1 MENESSAGE
10 GGAPF
15 DQFNFTFGDD
25 DDDDHFVTN
34 HNMQMPSN
42 QKNKAAEHVDLGSS
56 SSGSSQPLNWA
67 RSRESVTVSAF
78 TPFSGLSD
86 PLHEQPANLA
96 SMGASS
102 STPLLVETPQS
113 HRHITI
119 EELSPALQSNES
131 QPNPEKSGPSVSNVP
146 SPETAFN
153 PELEGASQPHPPRMD
168 YLEPGSS
175 AGNNWFS
182 LNQANS
188 TQIFMP
194 AVGFT
199 SYQYSNP
206 PLMFAQNDRE
216 TIPFYINL
224 PMPIQPHRP
233 RPMHMGVT
241 IRDGVVEPHHPEPE
255 PEPNVAIQS
264 HPQMEQ
270 VPLSLTLGHSQYGI
284 NTMMAGLGVAD
295 QRPSQSNQ
303 QQATSYPQQLNDP
316 PRPWTPSGFWTQ
328 NNQVMPAN
336 GACNQQWTNCIPYGA
351 VQTGP
356 QGPQQLLNQPQQLNQ
371 VQPPNTFGSQQCHHP
386 RRPAGLSAPL
396 WPPKHTKSQ
405 NVLTPWI
412 LESSFAARVQSL
424 PETQD
429 NHTQAVPPHHSNSI
443 KPDPL
448 MQSGLGQVSD
458 HQEQPNQDSRASNVA
473 YPQLHNS
480 IVSGPIIASGPQGMG
495 GQQKNPDH
503 VQMIPDV
510 VADIRSRPSVL
521 SNIADPQNHSSGLSR
536 APMPFRFSP
545 VQLDDILNQS
555 TIPSDSSSQRSV
567 QFRNSQTEQVRVFL
581 SSLDDFRKFKVG
593 TPEQED
599 YVVKRRGKQ
608 LLLGESS
615 SMAKRSK
622 RNSAASSRTEVN
634 RSTFE
639 SQEKEMDM
647 LSNLFSP
654 SNAREVKNSLY
665 DPAFEA
671 IGQPIDPHLRMFQ
684 ASKQFLQ

>member
-1 MENESSAGE
+1 MENESSAG
-10 GGAPF
+10 GVAPF
-15 DQFNFTFGDD
+15 DQFNFTFDDDD

-56 SSGSSQPLNWA
+56 SSGSSQPMNRA

-86 PLHEQPANLA
+86 PLHEQRANLA

-102 STPLLVETPQS
+102 STPLVETPQS

-119 EELSPALQSNES
+119 EELSHALQSNES
-131 QPNPEKSGPSVSNVP
+131 QPNPEKSGPSVSNFP
-146 SPETAFN
+146 SPEVAFN
-153 PELEGASQPHPPRMD
+153 PELEGASQPHHPRM
-168 YLEPGSS
+168 YNLEPGSS
-175 AGNNWFS
+175 VGNNWFS

-188 TQIFMP
+188 TQIFMRG
-194 AVGFT
+194 AVGFP

-216 TIPFYINL
+216 TIPFYFNL

-241 IRDGVVEPHHPEPE
+241 IRDGVVEPHHPE

-284 NTMMAGLGVAD
+284 NTMMAELGVAD

-303 QQATSYPQQLNDP
+303 QQATLYPQQLNDP

-336 GACNQQWTNCIPYGA
+336 GACNQQWTNCIPHGA

-356 QGPQQLLNQPQQLNQ
+356 RGPQQLLNQPQQLNQ

-396 WPPKHTKSQ
+396 WSPKHTKRE

-429 NHTQAVPPHHSNSI
+429 NHNQAVPPHHSNST
-443 KPDPL
+443 KPDPF

-458 HQEQPNQDSRASNVA
+458 HQEQPHKDSRASNVA
-473 YPQLHNS
+473 YPQQHDS

-510 VADIRSRPSVL
+510 VADIKSRPSVL

-536 APMPFRFSP
+536 APMPFRLAP

-567 QFRNSQTEQVRVFL
+567 QFQNSPTEQ
-581 SSLDDFRKFKVG
+581 G
-593 TPEQED
+593 TAEQRD

-608 LLLGESS
+608 LQLGESS
-615 SMAKRSK
+615 SLAKRSK

-654 SNAREVKNSLY
+654 SNAREIKNSLY

-671 IGQPIDPHLRMFQ
+671 IGLPIDPHLRMFQ